1 MLDSQSPRW
10 CYFTEKYNE
19 RQNDHYNNIDDSD
32 DEKIIPKGFYLNL
45 LFCNEC
51 EKYTEFVNNKC
62 SNHRPNRN
70 LLTCNYSQND
80 FKTFDIRQVRCSSCC
95 RLIENKLKTYTFE
108 KFKKLANVYNINRRR
123 RDQIDDLVQKVE
135 NYIS

>member
-1 MLDSQSPRW
+1 MIVMM
-10 CYFTEKYNE
+10 K
-19 RQNDHYNNIDDSD
+19 
-32 DEKIIPKGFYLNL
+32 KKIPKGFYLKL

-62 SNHRPNRN
+62 SNHRPHRN
-70 LLTCNYSQND
+70 LLTCNYCQND

-123 RDQIDDLVQKVE
+123 RDQIIDDLVQKVE